1 MIRCLTRETEN
12 NAMTPSTATEGLILS
27 TMAATDLSPE
37 GRAEIIALCTAAY
50 EEDFTDM
57 FDVLPG
63 SVHLLARLDGRL
75 VSHAAWVT
83 RWLQP
88 EGLPVLRTAFV
99 EAVATAPEHQ
109 GKGFASAVLR
119 ELAARIT
126 DYELGALS
134 PSDAAFY
141 ERLGWELWRGPLGI
155 RTDLAIMPTPG
166 EEAMI
171 LRLPK
176 TPPLDLDRGM
186 TAEWR
191 VGELW

>member
-1 MIRCLTRETEN
+1 
-12 NAMTPSTATEGLILS
+12 MTIPATPESLALS
-27 TMAATDLSPE
+27 VIAATDLSGPQ
-37 GRAEIIALCTAAY
+37 RTEIIALCTAAY
-50 EEDFTDM
+50 EEDFADM
-57 FDVLPG
+57 FVMLPG
-63 SVHLLARLDGRL
+63 SHHVLAHLNGQL

-88 EGLPVLRTAFV
+88 EGMPVLRTAFV

-119 ELAARIT
+119 DLATRIKN
-126 DYELGALS
+126 YELGALS

-141 ERLGWELWRGPLGI
+141 QRLGWELWRGPLGI
-155 RTDLAIMPTPG
+155 RTEHGLKPTPG

-176 TPPLDLDRGM
+176 TPPLDLNRSM

>member
-1 MIRCLTRETEN
+1 MTLPAAPDSLT
-12 NAMTPSTATEGLILS
+12 LS
-27 TMAATDLSPE
+27 RIAANDLGQPQ
-37 GRAEIIALCTAAY
+37 RAEIIALCTAAY
-50 EEDFTDM
+50 EEDFADM
-57 FDVLPG
+57 FDMLPG
-63 SVHLLARLDGRL
+63 SIHVLARLNGQL

-88 EGLPVLRTAFV
+88 AGLPVLRTAFV

-119 ELAARIT
+119 DVANRIT
-126 DYELGALS
+126 AYDLGALS

-155 RTDLAIMPTPG
+155 RTEHGVKPTPG
-166 EEAMI
+166 EEAMV

-176 TPPLDLDRGM
+176 TPPLDLNSGL

-191 VGELW
+191 VGDLW

>member
-1 MIRCLTRETEN
+1 
-12 NAMTPSTATEGLILS
+12 MTLPTTSEGLTL
-27 TMAATDLSPE
+27 TCVAAADLSQPE
-37 GRAEIIALCTAAY
+37 RAEIVALCTVAY
-50 EEDFTDM
+50 DEDFSDM
-57 FDVLPG
+57 FDVFPG
-63 SVHLLARLDGRL
+63 SSHVLARLDGQL

-119 ELAARIT
+119 DLATRVM

-134 PSDAAFY
+134 SSDAAFY

-155 RTDLAIMPTPG
+155 RTDPGIQPTPG

-176 TPPLDLDRGM
+176 TPPLDLNRGL

>member
-1 MIRCLTRETEN
+1 
-12 NAMTPSTATEGLILS
+12 MTPTTTPESLVIARL
-27 TMAATDLSPE
+27 AATDLSAHQ
-37 GRAEIIALCTAAY
+37 RAEIIVLCTAAY

-57 FDVLPG
+57 FDMLPG
-63 SVHLLARLDGRL
+63 SIHVLARLSGQL

-119 ELAARIT
+119 ELATHIT
-126 DYELGALS
+126 SYDLGALS
-134 PSDAAFY
+134 PSEAAFY

-155 RTDLAIMPTPG
+155 RTEHGLKPTPG

-171 LRLPK
+171 LRLPQ
-176 TPPLDLDRGM
+176 TPVLDLDRAM
-186 TAEWR
+186 SAEWR